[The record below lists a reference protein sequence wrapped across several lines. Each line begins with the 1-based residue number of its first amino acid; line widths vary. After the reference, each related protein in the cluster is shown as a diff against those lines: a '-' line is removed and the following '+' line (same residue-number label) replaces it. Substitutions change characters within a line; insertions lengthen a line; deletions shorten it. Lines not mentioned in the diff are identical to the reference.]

1 MVMKPSVKSVCFS
14 AFAFIGLAVSVA
26 AAGEISSSAKSYREE
41 SPVFSSRYSPIAKGP
56 SDDWFVDWDEAQS
69 EAKRTNRRILVWG
82 ATKNCCGDVALARFL
97 AEEPVF
103 IDYAREN
110 LVLMYFCW
118 PFGDGHLYEPEQAVQ
133 YYALSTVFGCGAF
146 DLFSADG
153 KRLASRRDLLS
164 RVKNHRMFVKRLKE
178 IEGAKEDSF
187 SRSRRILFDEGYS
200 NLVASL
206 SIQCETNDETWAT
219 SPAGTRRLE
228 SRNLADCYRLGLP
241 DPTWSPTWEQ
251 AVANARK
258 SHRNILVVLV
268 GTDWCEPSRTF
279 LNDVLK
285 TKKFKNVAK
294 KLEVVYLDL
303 LRTSDASAHCG
314 KMPRDYVRRVVR
326 MLDLG
331 DVVPRAKLFDSTG
344 KMVLADF
351 QGYVDVGTFIRKINE
366 CGVRSGAKGFENARV
381 Q

>member
-1 MVMKPSVKSVCFS
+1 MVKSS
-14 AFAFIGLAVSVA
+14 AIGVLSFAYVFIALAANAVA
-26 AAGEISSSAKSYREE
+26 TGECSFDVDGFGE
-41 SPVFSSRYSPIAKGP
+41 SPRSGSRYSPIAKGP
-56 SDDWFVDWDEAQS
+56 SDDWFVDWDEAQR
-69 EAKRTNRRILVWG
+69 EAKRKKRRLFVWCEC
-82 ATKNCCGDVALARFL
+82 KRCCSGVAQSKFFADPIFL
-97 AEEPVF
+97 A
-103 IDYAREN
+103 YAREN
-110 LVLMYFCW
+110 LVLMYFCR

-133 YYALSTVFGCGAF
+133 YRALSSVFRGSFG
-146 DLFSADG
+146 LYSVDG
-153 KRLASRRDLLS
+153 KRSVRDCDLFPYMRTS
-164 RVKNHRMFVKRLKE
+164 QMFVQRLKT
-178 IEGAKEDSF
+178 IEGAKEGSP

-206 SIQCETNDETWAT
+206 SIQCTTNDESWAT
-219 SPAGTRRLE
+219 TPAGARRLE
-228 SRNLADCYRLGLP
+228 SRKLADCYRLGLP